1 MQSQN
6 PCQPKQNNV
15 KEINSTFQDGVVF
28 LTCDLIATNNK
39 MLCNEVLW
47 HLFEYC
53 LKWGKD
59 TKFQQQGL
67 PYTSY
72 VQ

>member
-39 MLCNEVLW
+39 MLCNEVL
-47 HLFEYC
+47 
-53 LKWGKD
+53 
-59 TKFQQQGL
+59 
-67 PYTSY
+67 
-72 VQ
+72 